1 MNAKPIIAI
10 GLSDQAACNGSIIQQ
25 DLDKKLADYHVLLY
39 FTNNITE
46 PKLEVYNAPDAD
58 KKTIEEIRQMIKDA
72 MKC

>member
-1 MNAKPIIAI
+1 
-10 GLSDQAACNGSIIQQ
+10 
-25 DLDKKLADYHVLLY
+25 LY

-72 MKC
+72 MK